1 MIMTQEDIKSYAR
14 GRAQDQYCR
23 SENSMRQYTIAQI
36 HAFTDGFLDRAEWRI
51 NSVWHSTS
59 EEPEVDR
66 HCIIEVESIED
77 EERFINYV
85 SSVWS
90 TYGWTEDYLQLID
103 RRSEGHQYKITRW
116 AYVEDLLPNKEE

>member
-1 MIMTQEDIKSYAR
+1 MTQEEI
-14 GRAQDQYCR
+14 
-23 SENSMRQYTIAQI
+23 
-36 HAFTDGFLDRAEWRI
+36 DRAAVDSCVFERDIFNPELTPYYEQGFKDGANWRI

-85 SSVWS
+85 SSVWCRF
-90 TYGWTEDYLQLID
+90 GWTEDYLELVE
-103 RRSEGHQYKITRW
+103 RRSEGQYKITRW
-116 AYVEDLLPNKEE
+116 AYIEDLLPNKEE